1 MPAMLPTPE
10 GTESCEPTVS
20 GMFADCN
27 RSGVFL
33 FVCWFLH
40 KMKINNEDTGLHWTT
55 VYNTF
60 TFSILYN
67 DMSPVKTH
75 EIMADTLLKETT

>member
-1 MPAMLPTPE
+1 
-10 GTESCEPTVS
+10 
-20 GMFADCN
+20 
-27 RSGVFL
+27 
-33 FVCWFLH
+33 
-40 KMKINNEDTGLHWTT
+40 MKINNEDTGLHWTT
-55 VYNTF
+55 VYNKF